1 LPVIKRVSNE
11 KTNTN
16 AIAAML
22 SSAKE
27 RILMF
32 PYYNELLDEEKE
44 ELKEVIKTLHL
55 QTYILERKYDKK
67 TERYLPNCNYRT
79 CERHLDFLK
88 EYFKIADVDLIENR
102 QYGIIHIVT
111 RNLQGDKLSRLTTIF
126 LLLLKLIFDEQMNMA
141 SSSIHVYTSLNE
153 VYEKIQLFRLW
164 NNKSISPTELRK
176 TIAVLKKYQVIEV
189 AEELGDLEGDTKF
202 IIYPTINLLL
212 DSQSIAGIIEQYQ
225 EEEEVRSDGQISST
239 FEDVS
244 E

>member
-1 LPVIKRVSNE
+1 
-11 KTNTN
+11 
-16 AIAAML
+16 
-22 SSAKE
+22 
-27 RILMF
+27 MF

-67 TERYLPNCNYRT
+67 TERYLPNHLYRT

-88 EYFKIADVDLIENR
+88 EYFKIADIDLIENR
-102 QYGIIHIVT
+102 QYGIMHIVT
-111 RNLQGDKLSRLTTIF
+111 QNLQGDKLSRLTTIF

-176 TIAVLKKYQVIEV
+176 TFAALKKYQVIEV
-189 AEELGDLEGDTKF
+189 AEEMGDLEADTKF

-225 EEEEVRSDGQISST
+225 EEEEVTDDGQISST

>member
-1 LPVIKRVSNE
+1 
-11 KTNTN
+11 
-16 AIAAML
+16 
-22 SSAKE
+22 
-27 RILMF
+27 MF
-32 PYYNELLDEEKE
+32 PYYNELLDEEKD

-67 TERYLPNCNYRT
+67 TERYLPNRLYRT

-88 EYFKIADVDLIENR
+88 EYFKIADIDLIENR
-102 QYGIIHIVT
+102 QYGIMHIVT
-111 RNLQGDKLSRLTTIF
+111 QNLQGDKLSRLTTIF

-141 SSSIHVYTSLNE
+141 SSSIHIYTSLNE
-153 VYEKIQLFRLW
+153 VYEKVQLFRLW

-176 TIAVLKKYQVIEV
+176 TIAALKKYQVIEV
-189 AEELGDLEGDTKF
+189 TEEMGDLEGDTKF

-225 EEEEVRSDGQISST
+225 EEEEVTDDGQISST

>member
-1 LPVIKRVSNE
+1 
-11 KTNTN
+11 
-16 AIAAML
+16 
-22 SSAKE
+22 
-27 RILMF
+27 MF
-32 PYYNELLDEEKE
+32 PYYNELLDEEKD
-44 ELKEVIKTLHL
+44 ELREAIKTLYH

-67 TERYLPNCNYRT
+67 TQRYLPNRSYRI

-88 EYFKIADVDLIENR
+88 EYFKIADIDLIENR
-102 QYGIIHIVT
+102 QYGIMQIVT

-164 NNKSISPTELRK
+164 NSKSISPTELKK
-176 TIAVLKKYQVIEV
+176 TIAALKKYQIIEIT
-189 AEELGDLEGDTKF
+189 EEMGELEGETRF
-202 IIYPTINLLL
+202 IIYPTVNLLL
-212 DSQSIAGIIEQYQ
+212 DSQSIAAMLEQYQ
-225 EEEEVRSDGQISST
+225 EEEEAAEDGQISST

>member
-1 LPVIKRVSNE
+1 
-11 KTNTN
+11 
-16 AIAAML
+16 
-22 SSAKE
+22 
-27 RILMF
+27 MF

-55 QTYILERKYDKK
+55 QTYLLERKYDKK
-67 TERYLPNCNYRT
+67 TERYLPNRLYRT
-79 CERHLDFLK
+79 GERHLDFLK
-88 EYFKIADVDLIENR
+88 EYFKIGDIDLIENR
-102 QYGIIHIVT
+102 QYGIMHIVT
-111 RNLQGDKLSRLTTIF
+111 RNLQGDKLSRLTTVF

-153 VYEKIQLFRLW
+153 VYEKVQLFRLW

-189 AEELGDLEGDTKF
+189 AEEMGDLESDTKF

-225 EEEEVRSDGQISST
+225 EEEEGRSDGQISST

>member
-1 LPVIKRVSNE
+1 
-11 KTNTN
+11 
-16 AIAAML
+16 
-22 SSAKE
+22 
-27 RILMF
+27 MF
-32 PYYNELLDEEKE
+32 PYYNELLDEEKD
-44 ELKEVIKTLHL
+44 ELREVIKTLYH

-67 TERYLPNCNYRT
+67 TQRYLPNRSYRI

-88 EYFKIADVDLIENR
+88 EYFKIADIDLIENR
-102 QYGIIHIVT
+102 QYGIMQIVT

-164 NNKSISPTELRK
+164 NSKSISPTELKK
-176 TIAVLKKYQVIEV
+176 TIAALKKYQIIEIT
-189 AEELGDLEGDTKF
+189 EEMGELEGDTRF
-202 IIYPTINLLL
+202 IIYPTVNLLL
-212 DSQSIAGIIEQYQ
+212 DSQSIGAMLEQYQ
-225 EEEEVRSDGQISST
+225 EEEEAAEDGQISST